1 MDDAKAGGM
10 PLLWLECR
18 NRRCIGC
25 RQCVALNSEKSSM
38 MIVRR
43 CQWMMVLML
52 TLMASTA
59 QANVRLPAVISNN
72 MVLQKEIPLPIWG
85 WADPGEAV
93 TVTLGDDVATAK
105 ADGRGQWK
113 VTLQAIKVAGGPLE
127 MTVKGKNEIKIS
139 NILVGEVWAGSGQS
153 NMQWNVAQSTNG
165 AQEIAN
171 AKFPKIRLFMIPL
184 IPSGT
189 PAENVNAQW
198 VECSPQ
204 TVGGS
209 SGVLYFFGRE
219 IHQKLDVPVGLIT
232 TAWGGTR
239 IQPWIPPQGYTA
251 IPELADEKNSMLE
264 ALNGYAQG
272 LTAHGEALQ
281 AFTAAVSKAK
291 PGASLP
297 AAPGALPQHPL
308 NSNYH
313 WTGLYNGMIHPI
325 VPFGVRG
332 FLWYQG
338 ESNNG
343 QGMAYFQL
351 KRGLIEGWRQ
361 VWNQEGNRD
370 FPFLFAQLAPYN
382 YGPNRVTDL
391 PGIWE
396 AQTETL
402 TVKNTGMA
410 VLTDIA
416 TVGDIHPPNKQE
428 VGRRLALWAL
438 ANTYGM
444 KDLVFSGPL
453 YKDIQIMGDKIRVN
467 FTHSAGLKS
476 RDGKDLSW
484 WAIAGED
491 KKFVKATATID
502 GDSVVVSAE
511 GVTNPVAVRFG
522 WNQLAEPNLANGAG
536 LPASPFRS
544 DKWTDAV
551 NNAP

>member
-1 MDDAKAGGM
+1 
-10 PLLWLECR
+10 
-18 NRRCIGC
+18 
-25 RQCVALNSEKSSM
+25 
-38 MIVRR
+38 
-43 CQWMMVLML
+43 
-52 TLMASTA
+52 MASVDDSLDLGIDGF
-59 QANVRLPAVISNN
+59 N
-72 MVLQKEIPLPIWG
+72 IWG
-85 WADPGEAV
+85 WADPGEDV
-93 TVTLGDDVATAK
+93 TVTLGADTATAK
-105 ADGRGQWK
+105 ADAAGKWQVK
-113 VTLQAIKVAGGPLE
+113 LKPVKDAGGPHE
-127 MTVKGKNEIKIS
+127 MTVKGKNEIKVG
-139 NILVGEVWAGSGQS
+139 NILIGEVWAGSGQS
-153 NMQWNVAQSTNG
+153 NMQWSVQSTMN
-165 AQEIAN
+165 AKEEIASAN
-171 AKFPKIRLFMIPL
+171 FPKIRIFMVPL
-184 IPSGT
+184 VPAGT
-189 PAENVNAQW
+189 PADNVQAAW

-204 TVGGS
+204 TVGPS
-209 SGVLYFFGRE
+209 SAVLYFFGRE
-219 IHQKLDVPVGLIT
+219 IHQKLNVPVGLIT

-251 IPELADEKNSMLE
+251 IPELAAEKNLMLE
-264 ALNGYAQG
+264 SLAAYGQSLVHYS
-272 LTAHGEALQ
+272 EAIK
-281 AFTAAVSKAK
+281 AYSDAVKAAP
-291 PGASLP
+291 PGAPLPTPPANLP
-297 AAPGALPQHPL
+297 AHPL
-308 NSNYH
+308 NTNYH

-325 VPFGVRG
+325 APFGIRG

-382 YGPNRVTDL
+382 YGPQATTSL

-410 VLTDIA
+410 VLTDI
-416 TVGDIHPPNKQE
+416 TTLGDIHPPNKQE

-438 ANTYGM
+438 ANSYG
-444 KDLVFSGPL
+444 KTDLVYSGPL
-453 YKDIQIMGDKIRVN
+453 FKEAKVEGNKIRVS
-467 FTHSAGLKS
+467 FKHGAGLKS

-491 KKFVKATATID
+491 KKFVKAVAKIE

-522 WNQLAEPNLANGAG
+522 WNQLAEPNLTNGAG

>member
-1 MDDAKAGGM
+1 MISVRWRQ
-10 PLLWLECR
+10 WLT
-18 NRRCIGC
+18 
-25 RQCVALNSEKSSM
+25 
-38 MIVRR
+38 
-43 CQWMMVLML
+43 VLTL
-52 TLMASTA
+52 VLMASTA
-59 QANVRLPAVISNN
+59 QANVRLPAIISNN

-85 WADPGEAV
+85 WADPGEDV
-93 TVTLGDDVATAK
+93 SVTLGADTATAK
-105 ADGRGQWK
+105 ADGAGKWK
-113 VTLQAIKVAGGPLE
+113 VTLKPVKVAGGPHE
-127 MTVKGKNEIKIS
+127 MTVKGKNEVKIA
-139 NILVGEVWAGSGQS
+139 NILIGEVWAGSGQS
-153 NMQWNVAQSTNG
+153 NMQWSVQDSMNAAEEISKAQL
-165 AQEIAN
+165 
-171 AKFPKIRLFMIPL
+171 PKIRLFVIPL
-184 IPSGT
+184 VPAGT
-189 PAENVNAQW
+189 PSDSVNAQW

-209 SGVLYFFGRE
+209 SGVLFFFGRE

-239 IQPWIPPQGYTA
+239 IQPWLPPEGYTA
-251 IPELADEKNSMLE
+251 VPELEAEKKDMLDALGNYGKALVQYNDSVKAYAE
-264 ALNGYAQG
+264 A
-272 LTAHGEALQ
+272 
-281 AFTAAVSKAK
+281 VKVAK
-291 PGASLP
+291 PGAPLP
-297 AAPGALPQHPL
+297 TPPGALPQHPL
-308 NSNYH
+308 NNNYQ

-325 VPFGVRG
+325 VPFGIRG

-343 QGMAYFQL
+343 QGMQYFQL

-382 YGPNRVTDL
+382 YGPPRATDL

-410 VLTDIA
+410 VLTDIS

-438 ANTYGM
+438 ANTYDK
-444 KDLVFSGPL
+444 KDLVYSGPL
-453 YKDIQIMGDKIRVN
+453 FKDIKIEGDKIRVN
-467 FTHSAGLKS
+467 FNHSTGLKS

-484 WAIAGED
+484 WAVAGED
-491 KKFVKATATID
+491 KKFVKAVAKIE
-502 GDSVVVSAE
+502 GDSVIVSAA
-511 GVTNPVAVRFG
+511 GVAKPVAVRFG

-544 DKWTDAV
+544 DKWADAV